1 MSKTPFFAF
10 SSTVDLNQALFED
23 WDFKNNQYYEA
34 CTGNNMIMSFPGRDL
49 GGAHADKFIL
59 QGTTLQTFFWN
70 LCSRCTKPA
79 IELNSG
85 TVLIKNTF
93 FNR

>member
-34 CTGNNMIMSFPGRDL
+34 CTGSNMIMSFPGRDL
-49 GGAHADKFIL
+49 GGAHAD
-59 QGTTLQTFFWN
+59 
-70 LCSRCTKPA
+70 
-79 IELNSG
+79 
-85 TVLIKNTF
+85 
-93 FNR
+93 